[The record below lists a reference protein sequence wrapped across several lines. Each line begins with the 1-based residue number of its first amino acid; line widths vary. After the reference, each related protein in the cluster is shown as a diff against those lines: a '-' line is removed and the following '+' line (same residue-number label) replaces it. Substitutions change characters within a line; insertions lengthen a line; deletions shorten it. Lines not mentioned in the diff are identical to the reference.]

1 MAKKRLRDLPAWQQR
16 LIAAAAMVQVS
27 MLAAALIDIWRRP
40 QDQIRGPK
48 RLWAGVSFIN
58 FAGPL
63 SYFLFGRR
71 KPGEAQEQD

>member
-1 MAKKRLRDLPAWQQR
+1 MAEKRLRDLPAWQQR
-16 LIAAAAMVQVS
+16 LIAAAATVQVS

-48 RLWAGVSFIN
+48 RLWAVVSFIN
-58 FAGPL
+58 FAGPA

-71 KPGEAQEQD
+71 KQGETRGQD